1 MSIQQSTETDL
12 YVDWQGYHR
21 MIERLA
27 LQIYESG
34 WHFDVVLCLARGGL
48 VAGNVLCALSGLV
61 CWWSVTLARAKCWRS
76 HSLATLASWSKAS
89 HLAGRF

>member
-27 LQIYESG
+27 LQVYESG

-48 VAGNVLCALSGLV
+48 VAGEDSMAG
-61 CWWSVTLARAKCWRS
+61 AMDAEAAAKMTVSRPP
-76 HSLATLASWSKAS
+76 APA
-89 HLAGRF
+89 